1 MYNHG
6 NLLARNA
13 HSLSMKYKL
22 LIICMCLINT
32 TIMAQQE
39 DSKKSTTVT
48 LAVLYNSNVSYYGQ
62 STNEKLPYVLANAT
76 VRIPVGIYFSAGS
89 YKLLNY
95 GSGLSENDLGI
106 GYDYSFNEQL
116 TTGASYTHSF
126 FPSNSPLLQAS
137 NTNNLNFS
145 ATYVWSVLKSA
156 FSADY
161 AFGQQSDVFLSWNNS
176 SEITLGS
183 IFSDKNTFYIE
194 PAIELVAGTRR
205 FYENYTV
212 SKAKREKAKGKAPLS
227 PGNSGS
233 AATSTTIVESSGFNL
248 LSYNFKLPLSFS
260 RAHYIAEL
268 NYQFSL
274 LGPKADEELKKQQSY
289 FGMAFYYQF

>member
-1 MYNHG
+1 
-6 NLLARNA
+6 
-13 HSLSMKYKL
+13 
-22 LIICMCLINT
+22 MCLVNT
-32 TIMAQQE
+32 TIMAQQD
-39 DSKKSTTVT
+39 DSKKSTTIT
-48 LAVLYNSNVSYYGQ
+48 LAVMYNNNVSYYGQ
-62 STNEKLPYVLANAT
+62 STNEKMPYVLANAT
-76 VRIPVGIYFSAGS
+76 LRGPTGIYFSAGS

-95 GSGLSENDLGI
+95 GSGVSETDLGI

-137 NTNNLNFS
+137 NTNNLNIS
-145 ATYVWSVLKSA
+145 ASYALSIFKSA

-183 IFSDKNTFYIE
+183 FFSDKNLFYIE
-194 PAIELVAGTRR
+194 PAIEVVAGTRR

-212 SKAKREKAKGKAPLS
+212 SKVKREKAKGKAPLS

-233 AATSTTIVESSGFNL
+233 ATTTIVESSRFNL

-274 LGPKADEELKKQQSY
+274 LGPKAEEELKKQQSY
-289 FGMAFYYQF
+289 FGIAFYYQF